1 MHIHNRPRPI
11 YFTRH
16 GESMFNVE
24 DKVGGNPDLSER
36 GYAYTIKL
44 NQFFQEEMKQRNI
57 NKNTKMF
64 CSTLQRTIKTAGAI
78 DVGLK
83 ATRLKMLDEIHS
95 GSFDG
100 MTYSEISKLY
110 PNDAQERAADKLR
123 YRYPNGESY
132 VDVIQRIEPVIFAIE
147 KSKEPII
154 IVTLFNKSILI
165 NCRLRIK
172 QLSGVYMPISAS
184 QILRRFLIF
193 QFLFIQ

>member
-1 MHIHNRPRPI
+1 MSLLMHIHNRPRPI

-16 GESMFNVE
+16 GESLFNVE

-78 DVGLK
+78 EVGIK
-83 ATRLKMLDEIHS
+83 ATRLKMLDEISS
-95 GSFDG
+95 GTLDG
-100 MTYSEISKLY
+100 MTYAEISKAY

-154 IVTLFNKSILI
+154 IVIILL
-165 NCRLRIK
+165 N
-172 QLSGVYMPISAS
+172 
-184 QILRRFLIF
+184 
-193 QFLFIQ
+193 